1 MAQRTWQALGGP
13 SALSG
18 TQEKTWPAQPSEA
31 EAGPGPASEADTGTA
46 EDTASAAATADGT
59 ASAAGTAEGT
69 GPAAG
74 TAKGTGAANGRAKNG
89 EAARAEHTGGV
100 LLTGRGALVVI
111 FTLCLVGMAVSGWL
125 HWGLLAGLSFVAACC
140 LAAARTQRS
149 DLLVVAVTPP
159 MLFLIAVICV
169 KALGSGG
176 SVLSTGEGTLITL
189 ANTAPWLLA
198 GTLLYVIIAFC
209 RGMSDNIKKL
219 HKDLRGDPI
228 RRTN

>member
-18 TQEKTWPAQPSEA
+18 TQEKTWPDQPGEA
-31 EAGPGPASEADTGTA
+31 EVRPDQPGEAEVRPGPVSDADTGTA
-46 EDTASAAATADGT
+46 EGT
-59 ASAAGTAEGT
+59 A
-69 GPAAG
+69 PAAG
-74 TAKGTGAANGRAKNG
+74 TAKGTGAAKSSGS
-89 EAARAEHTGGV
+89 AAQSSGGV

-111 FTLCLVGMAVSGWL
+111 FTLCLVGMAASGWL
-125 HWGLLAGLSFVAACC
+125 HWGLLAGLAFVAACC

-159 MLFLIAVICV
+159 LLFLIAVICV

-176 SVLSTGEGTLITL
+176 DVLSTAEGTLITL

-198 GTLLYVIIAFC
+198 GTLLCVIIAFC
-209 RGMSDNIKKL
+209 RGMSDNIRTL